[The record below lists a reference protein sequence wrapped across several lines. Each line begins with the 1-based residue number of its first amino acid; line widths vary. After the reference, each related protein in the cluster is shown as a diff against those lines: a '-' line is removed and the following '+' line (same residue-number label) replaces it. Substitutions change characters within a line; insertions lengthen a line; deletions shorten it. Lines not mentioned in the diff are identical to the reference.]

1 MLDDWELLATDALER
16 EESMP
21 QARHRWQKVLMKG
34 EFLTVEEERGTDPR
48 VGGSGGRRGVA
59 HRIEK
64 KEKGKSSSARAPI
77 EGHNHPGW
85 VDQVSKWGDKEEELV
100 KRCQQERQ
108 MHEQRRESWKGRKA
122 GAMGSGGAMDV
133 DEEDEDSNAT
143 EQEVNGVPE
152 VIEADSDFYD
162 DDEVDGYGLQP

>member
-1 MLDDWELLATDALER
+1 
-16 EESMP
+16 MP

-48 VGGSGGRRGVA
+48 DERSGRRGVA

-64 KEKGKSSSARAPI
+64 RGKGKSSSARTPI

-85 VDQVSKWGDKEEELV
+85 VDQVSKWGPKEEELV

-108 MHEQRRESWKGRKA
+108 MQEQRKESWKSRKA
-122 GAMGSGGAMDV
+122 GPVGSGGAMDV
-133 DEEDEDSNAT
+133 DEQDEDSNAT

-152 VIEADSDFYD
+152 VIEADSDFD
-162 DDEVDGYGLQP
+162 DDDDADGLAPWIDEGMG